1 MTDNRFSSASSA
13 RGSGRQTTLLRRGRL
28 GLIGLLIG
36 IGLIVGLFALLR
48 MPASPSSA
56 PLTSRNRGEFPTQT
70 VATPTVVAAATAHL
84 TPTSSAAATATP
96 ADGALVAQVN
106 GRPLD
111 RQALQTMVAA
121 DRAMAQLL
129 GRPTPDGRDALERLI
144 NGELVWQAAQ
154 AERFAVP
161 PEQVTTTLE
170 AILAANRKSRAELET
185 RLTANGLT
193 FDAFMAYL
201 ERLVTVDRF
210 AQSQAQARGQSVA
223 DYIGQLQ
230 AQARISFGP
239 AAQPAAASIAAAVA
253 PATPAATPQPAPPSP
268 APIATPRIAATPQA
282 VPPSPAPTPGPAG
295 GRGIEVGQLAPDF
308 AVALM
313 QSVTNYPYTQS
324 QTLHW
329 ADLAGKPAVLS
340 FWTTWCPYCARQ
352 TPVLVEA
359 HRRYGPQGIQ
369 FAGIDV
375 KEEPSVVEAYVR
387 ANGISYPIGLDRDG
401 QIAAAYRVSG
411 FPTTYFLDA
420 GGRVAAKHVGQLSAE
435 QIDGYLSTLLSH

>member
-1 MTDNRFSSASSA
+1 MTDNWLSSASSA
-13 RGSGRQTTLLRRGRL
+13 RGSGRGRQTTLWRRGRL

-70 VATPTVVAAATAHL
+70 VTTPTVVAVATAHL
-84 TPTSSAAATATP
+84 MPTSAAVATATP

-161 PEQVTTTLE
+161 PEEATTTLE
-170 AILAANRKSRAELET
+170 AILAANQKSRAELEA
-185 RLTANGLT
+185 RLAANGLT

-201 ERLVTVDRF
+201 ARLVTVDRF
-210 AQSQAQARGQSVA
+210 AQSQAQAHGQSVA

-230 AQARISFGP
+230 AQTRISFGP
-239 AAQPAAASIAAAVA
+239 AAQPAVASIAAAVA
-253 PATPAATPQPAPPSP
+253 PATPQPAPPSP
-268 APIATPRIAATPQA
+268 APTATPRTAATPQA

-369 FAGIDV
+369 FVGIDV

-387 ANGISYPIGLDRDG
+387 ANGIPYPIGLDRDG

-435 QIDGYLSTLLSH
+435 QVDGYLSALLSR